1 MSAIEDLCTKL
12 NETVQQ
18 GNFEAVFDLIRT
30 NRDVFGKALQ
40 RQAIHEA
47 LKKST
52 QDRRIIAC
60 VDGVGFE
67 DASLTLNQ
75 VLTALEK
82 LLVFTEGTYVLD
94 TVWGLGKIK
103 RVDTF
108 TRRITVDFYRKMGHQ
123 FTFAAAADKLTVAS
137 DNHILLLRANDPAA
151 FNDLR
156 DNRKAEFVKR
166 ILASYGELTVAR
178 LEDICIQNDL
188 VKRTEWKKFWSDTR
202 EAVRADKTI
211 KLPVRRTDPIVVNVE
226 SDGFNSAWL
235 AHFAG
240 ENDPKRI
247 LKQVRELF
255 ANGQKWSALTEQ
267 EKEVIANRIR
277 FALTAARNVDFAL
290 FAQLIECGKNLGF
303 PSDEIDGLCQYLWER
318 KRYIRAA
325 AELPARDIAAFLR
338 TMGANDEGLAKLAA
352 AIPDFCATAVGELIS
367 NFKDKL
373 IVRNKVIEFL
383 KQPVAPATLVAF
395 VVGKYIDSNI
405 DFTKWDK
412 FPPFVSVL
420 QQAITLG
427 EGRQSGETLKMQN
440 IVRRLFNT
448 ENWMKN
454 VFKTLKDNSPADLVL
469 FFERFQASIA
479 WDPATHH
486 KLVMRMMNLCPE
498 LLESHLVK
506 LEKKREYARI
516 TSKRS
521 YAYYKA
527 DYLKLINETMP
538 ANVKRIEEA
547 KGYGDLSENAEYQYA
562 KDEQRALMKRQQE
575 MQDMLAAVKP
585 GDFADA
591 KTDEVMPGVGVLVDT
606 PEGEKTYYI
615 LGEWDNDIDLH
626 ILSSRTQLAKNLL
639 GKKVGDRFNIPNADE
654 LTILGHVKEILPL
667 PETIREWMAL
677 PAGMQI

>member
-18 GNFEAVFDLIRT
+18 GNFEAVFDLVRKE
-30 NRDVFGKALQ
+30 RDVLGKALQ

-67 DASLTLNQ
+67 DTSLTLNQ

-82 LLVFTEGTYVLD
+82 LLVFTEGPYVLD
-94 TVWGLGKIK
+94 SVWGLGKIK

-108 TRRITVDFYRKMGHQ
+108 MRRITVDFNRKMGHQ
-123 FTFAAAADKLTVAS
+123 FTFAAAADKLTVAP
-137 DNHILLLRANDPAA
+137 DNHILLLRANDEAA
-151 FNDLR
+151 FNDMR
-156 DNRKAEFVKR
+156 ENRKADFVKA

-202 EAVRADKTI
+202 EAVRSDKTI

-255 ANGQKWSALTEQ
+255 ANSQKWAALTDQ
-267 EKEVIANRIR
+267 EKEVVANRTR

-290 FAQLIECGKNLGF
+290 FAQLIECGKKLGF
-303 PSDEIDGLCQYLWER
+303 PQAEIEGLCQYLWER

-338 TMGANDEGLAKLAA
+338 TMGATNEGLEKLAK
-352 AIPDFCATAVGELIS
+352 AIPDFCKAAVDELIT
-367 NFKDKL
+367 NFQESP
-373 IVRNKVIEFL
+373 IVRNKVIELL

-395 VVGKYIDSNI
+395 VVGKYIGSNI
-405 DFTKWDK
+405 DFTKWEK

-440 IVRRLFNT
+440 IVRRLFGT
-448 ENWMKN
+448 EKWMAD
-454 VFKTLKDNSPADLVL
+454 VFKALNEADLVL

-479 WDPATHH
+479 WDPSSHH

-591 KTDEVMPGVGVLVDT
+591 KTDEVMPGVGVVVDT

-639 GKKVGDRFNIPNADE
+639 GKKVGDRFNIPNAEE
-654 LTILGHVKEILPL
+654 LTVLGHVKEILPL